1 MYAIEIM
8 SKNGGSV
15 KLGVQNRLKDSIF
28 NRKVTLD
35 LYPNEIAVVYDYFN
49 VHSRYRNFWNK
60 DFTPMLLHI
69 ITVSAVCERP
79 LGLFWNLWYHMIAC
93 NTTTTTKSSSSFLG
107 CLKFQSFRVSWHH
120 AIPNPTVKKW
130 LKKLNYANDPLKMIR
145 NAK

>member
-49 VHSRYRNFWNK
+49 VHSRYRNF
-60 DFTPMLLHI
+60 
-69 ITVSAVCERP
+69 
-79 LGLFWNLWYHMIAC
+79 
-93 NTTTTTKSSSSFLG
+93 
-107 CLKFQSFRVSWHH
+107 
-120 AIPNPTVKKW
+120 
-130 LKKLNYANDPLKMIR
+130 
-145 NAK
+145 

>member
-60 DFTPMLLHI
+60 DFTPNV
-69 ITVSAVCERP
+69 ITYHYSQ
-79 LGLFWNLWYHMIAC
+79 GSLWTAPW
-93 NTTTTTKSSSSFLG
+93 FV
-107 CLKFQSFRVSWHH
+107 LKFMISHDCVQYY
-120 AIPNPTVKKW
+120 
-130 LKKLNYANDPLKMIR
+130 NYYQK
-145 NAK
+145 